1 MHITI
6 SYNGCMM
13 YSMMRLF
20 RTARILWV
28 LAIVVMMCGMVG
40 AQDVVFDL
48 VKIEIPLDA
57 EELFPTDLAV
67 VDDTLYMAGALTGA
81 LYRFDLAG
89 GTATR
94 VGNTEAF
101 GVNEMFPTGIA
112 TIGSTLYMVGSNARL
127 YEVNLSDGVATQ
139 VGKDTGFGVGEELP
153 FGLAA
158 IDNTL
163 YMVGSNA
170 RLYEVDTTM
179 GVAKR
184 VGRARKFGVGSTAP
198 TGLAAIGDTLY
209 MVGID
214 TASLFS
220 LNATTGVATVS
231 QEIEDE
237 LDDGLSTP
245 MGLASIEN
253 TLYMVSVDTELLI
266 EFLFPEE

>member
-6 SYNGCMM
+6 SYNGHMM
-13 YSMMRLF
+13 YSIMKLF
-20 RTARILWV
+20 RTTRMLWV
-28 LAIVVMMCGMVG
+28 LVIVIMMCGMVG

-57 EELFPTDLAV
+57 EELFPTDLAAI
-67 VDDTLYMAGALTGA
+67 DDALYMTGALTGA
-81 LYRFDLAG
+81 LYRFDLAEG
-89 GTATR
+89 VATR

-101 GVNEMFPTGIA
+101 GVDEMFPTGIA
-112 TIGSTLYMVGSNARL
+112 AIDGTLYMVGSNARL
-127 YEVNLSDGVATQ
+127 YEVNLNDGVATQ
-139 VGKDTGFGVGEELP
+139 VGQENGFGVREELP

-158 IDNTL
+158 IDKTL

-170 RLYEVDTTM
+170 RLYEVDTTT

-184 VGRARKFGVGSTAP
+184 VGKARKFGVNSTAP

-214 TASLFS
+214 SASLFS
-220 LNATTGVATVS
+220 LNAATGVAEVAT
-231 QEIEDE
+231 EIADE
-237 LDDGLSTP
+237 LDDGANTP
-245 MGLASIEN
+245 MGLASIDN

-266 EFLFPEE
+266 EFLFSE